1 MSATLLIFLSRNRFK
16 KNYINIIDLG
26 GNSGYHTC
34 FFATFSPDINVIT
47 VEPNPE
53 ILGILKHNI
62 QQNNLTNVEL
72 IECAVSDKENELTLY
87 SSHTDSGTT
96 SLNKLENYDSE
107 YKVPVRTLDS
117 LLVDREDYFPDL
129 IKADL
134 QGFDLHAINGSRQLI
149 QKSFP
154 DIILEFCPNEMP
166 LSVEELTDIF
176 RFLAKNKYN
185 PFIFRAH
192 DIACVEVLDFSVLLQ
207 IFDMY
212 KKNGLGGQFNLFFSS
227 SHRKIAS

>member
-1 MSATLLIFLSRNRFK
+1 M
-16 KNYINIIDLG
+16 
-26 GNSGYHTC
+26 
-34 FFATFSPDINVIT
+34 
-47 VEPNPE
+47 EPNPD

-72 IECAVSDKENELTLY
+72 IECAVSDKEDELTLY

-117 LLVDREDYFPDL
+117 LLADREDYFPDL

-176 RFLAKNKYN
+176 RFLARNQYN

-192 DIACVEVLDFSVLLQ
+192 DIACAEVLDYNVCYKSLTCIKRMASVGSSICSFPRRTEKSPHRQYGFSARLAFLA
-207 IFDMY
+207 
-212 KKNGLGGQFNLFFSS
+212 FSGF
-227 SHRKIAS
+227 